1 MRMNN
6 LEGRC
11 AFLGTWPPRWFATL
25 NGLNVPVNDSQSAE
39 VVGSFYLILDPNSVR
54 SLNAQVYASREAYSL
69 PVQHI
74 ASMHNTTDYGHRS
87 LSTTARAP
95 GRT

>member
-11 AFLGTWPPRWFATL
+11 PFLGTWPPRWLATL
-25 NGLNVPVNDSQSAE
+25 NGLNVPVNASQSAE
-39 VVGSFYLILDPNSVR
+39 VVGSFYLTLDPNSVR

-74 ASMHNTTDYGHRS
+74 ASIRKPQATV
-87 LSTTARAP
+87 TAA
-95 GRT
+95 